1 LSNIAK
7 QKRQSGK
14 WEVVLDNGHRQIIV
28 WPDTTGKVHVFTAVE
43 YTAEARDTIEE
54 ERMHMNALSP
64 PSVSAEST
72 SDTDTGPLVLLRGRK
87 QLFRRTLEDDEDDVD
102 LPGMPHEDEAG
113 AEVSDVASS
122 GATLAFPP
130 ASSHRDE
137 VATTDYFTAE
147 METLA
152 TFMAVGG
159 IEDMGFARDFLQGNG
174 WQIQA
179 SVNAYMN
186 MIGQGAGSR
195 SRLCPVATFPT
206 RTCGMQVLQAAADR
220 GQPPLP
226 LKISPT
232 SLRLQVT
239 LCFRALS
246 TRSADRRQRRK
257 STAS

>member
-72 SDTDTGPLVLLRGRK
+72 SDTDTGPLVLLRGGK

-113 AEVSDVASS
+113 AEVSAVAAS
-122 GATLAFPP
+122 GATLASPP

-137 VATTDYFTAE
+137 VATTDYFTAKRQE
-147 METLA
+147 SLS
-152 TFMAVGG
+152 TFFAVGG

-195 SRLCPVATFPT
+195 SRSSVVPSRNFPVQDMRHAGAAGGS
-206 RTCGMQVLQAAADR
+206 RSGAAAR
-220 GQPPLP
+220 PCPSKSRLP
-226 LKISPT
+226 L
-232 SLRLQVT
+232 
-239 LCFRALS
+239 C
-246 TRSADRRQRRK
+246 
-257 STAS
+257 ASK